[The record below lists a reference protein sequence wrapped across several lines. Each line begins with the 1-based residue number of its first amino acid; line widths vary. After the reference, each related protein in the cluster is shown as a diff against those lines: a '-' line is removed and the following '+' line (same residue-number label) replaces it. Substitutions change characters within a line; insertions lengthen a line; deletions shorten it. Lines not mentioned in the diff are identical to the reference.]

1 MRRDCCCA
9 RPRRGDERKEA
20 SLLLRWRRAGSHRRA
35 QLVQREAGRGGDVLT
50 AGGED
55 EDSGRPNW
63 FSEDLEC
70 LSSQN
75 THTHK
80 QNVPTSVMAG
90 RRRGGR
96 AEVQAALRSLRRATS
111 QPASRGVNG
120 LRWPRSCAAPLSKSG
135 QIHQPQLH
143 KPR

>member
-9 RPRRGDERKEA
+9 QPRRGDERKEA

-80 QNVPTSVMAG
+80 QKFPTSVMAG

-96 AEVQAALRSLRRATS
+96 AEV